1 MNPINLS
8 HPIFQAAIDR
18 AARVLGKPGRIVLLL
33 AVLVRKLR
41 QTKFTK
47 QDSVVV
53 KEKFF
58 TLGRL
63 LQAYARGEYRTI
75 PWKSLLL
82 IVAAIVYFIN
92 PIDILPDLMPM
103 VGLTDDFAV
112 LFMVYKSVG
121 DDIDRFLQ
129 WEQSKATTI

>member
-8 HPIFQAAIDR
+8 NPIFQAAIDR

-41 QTKFTK
+41 QTNFTK
-47 QDSVVV
+47 QDSLVV

-63 LQAYARGEYRTI
+63 LGAYARGEYRTV

-129 WEQSKATTI
+129 WEQSKATTV